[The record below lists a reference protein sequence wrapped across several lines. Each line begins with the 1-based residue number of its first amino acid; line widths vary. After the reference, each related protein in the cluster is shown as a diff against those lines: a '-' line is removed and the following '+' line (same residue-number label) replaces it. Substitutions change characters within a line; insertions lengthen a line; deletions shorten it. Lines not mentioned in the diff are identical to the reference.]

1 MRGLILL
8 LMLGLGVLLFAK
20 KDFDALK
27 NFGHIEQ
34 TIKQTSQVFKPNM
47 RHIKE
52 KKQAKNDE
60 TFHQIPPGCKD
71 LESRTI
77 TPLSAK
83 CK

>member
-1 MRGLILL
+1 
-8 LMLGLGVLLFAK
+8 MLGLGVLLFAK
-20 KDFDALK
+20 KDNDFNFDALK

-34 TIKQTSQVFKPNM
+34 TIEQTSQVFKPNM

-52 KKQAKNDE
+52 KKQVKNDE